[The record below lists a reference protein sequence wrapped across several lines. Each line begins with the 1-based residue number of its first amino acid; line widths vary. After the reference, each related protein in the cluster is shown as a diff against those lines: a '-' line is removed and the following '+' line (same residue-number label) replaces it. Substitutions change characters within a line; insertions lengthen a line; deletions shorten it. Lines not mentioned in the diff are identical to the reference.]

1 MQATCKRF
9 ILAKDMQA
17 LTLPEKESLITYLQ
31 FRGVCIDREMKRYF
45 TGNRSFSYV
54 ISNNSLFFSEVVA
67 ADKYFEAVYEEEIFT
82 LEELKRYAQY
92 F

>member
-1 MQATCKRF
+1 
-9 ILAKDMQA
+9 MQA

-31 FRGVCIDREMKRYF
+31 FRGVYIDREMKRYF

-54 ISNNSLFFSEVVA
+54 ISKNSLFFSEVVA
-67 ADKYFEAVYEEEIFT
+67 ADKDFETAYEEEIFT
-82 LEELKRYAQY
+82 LTELKRYAQY